1 MPPACLLSL
10 TSRVVLDIRS
20 DTYQPIVE
28 LLSNHPSSSIVI
40 DSSELPSHILPVR
53 KRDLALMIVDL
64 SRRSL
69 VVHVLELWMGFETT
83 HVGQKPPILKGWNQ

>member
-10 TSRVVLDIRS
+10 TSRVAFDIRS
-20 DTYQPIVE
+20 DTHQPIVE
-28 LLSNHPSSSIVI
+28 PLSNHPSSSIVI

-64 SRRSL
+64 NRRSL
-69 VVHVLELWMGFETT
+69 VVHVRA
-83 HVGQKPPILKGWNQ
+83 